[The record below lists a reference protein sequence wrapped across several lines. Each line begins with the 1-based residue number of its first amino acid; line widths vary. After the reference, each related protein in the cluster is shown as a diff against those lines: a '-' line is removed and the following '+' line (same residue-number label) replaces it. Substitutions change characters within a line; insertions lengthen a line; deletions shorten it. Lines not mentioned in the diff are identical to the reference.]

1 MIQSIKQTN
10 THTYIYRLLYTLV
23 PAMANFI
30 SDKNTFWNTKLNS
43 KQMITQSI
51 ICNGYP
57 INIVD
62 VVYKEIGT
70 KLDFPNMS
78 ITNNQL

>member
-1 MIQSIKQTN
+1 LI
-10 THTYIYRLLYTLV
+10 
-23 PAMANFI
+23 
-30 SDKNTFWNTKLNS
+30 S
-43 KQMITQSI
+43 KQRITQSI

-78 ITNNQL
+78 ITNNQLKMQIPDNFNFQR